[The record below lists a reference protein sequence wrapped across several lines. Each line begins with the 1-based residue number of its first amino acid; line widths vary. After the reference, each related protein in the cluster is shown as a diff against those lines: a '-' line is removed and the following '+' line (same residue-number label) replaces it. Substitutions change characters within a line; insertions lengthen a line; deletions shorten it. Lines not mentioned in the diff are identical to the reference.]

1 MPTIYFWSSILIH
14 RNIRFSFTF
23 IIRPIST
30 FVSKWFSVIFRNDFR
45 SSDFFIYSPA
55 GRRTFLVDLIR
66 FYFLIFG
73 LLPEI
78 ARTFARPATSS
89 SYFIEGDKSASS
101 TNRCDLQNHKI
112 LQLRPQEDN
121 QRKSNHLVTWT
132 NRRRRWPPIQL
143 KADLPDGHE
152 RSVF

>member
-45 SSDFFIYSPA
+45 SSDFFFYSPA

-66 FYFLIFG
+66 FFDI
-73 LLPEI
+73 
-78 ARTFARPATSS
+78 RPAPGDRPHLCVLDRLPRPAISLKATNRHHPQIGAIFKTTRSS
-89 SYFIEGDKSASS
+89 SYD
-101 TNRCDLQNHKI
+101 H
-112 LQLRPQEDN
+112 
-121 QRKSNHLVTWT
+121 RKTTSGNHLVTWT